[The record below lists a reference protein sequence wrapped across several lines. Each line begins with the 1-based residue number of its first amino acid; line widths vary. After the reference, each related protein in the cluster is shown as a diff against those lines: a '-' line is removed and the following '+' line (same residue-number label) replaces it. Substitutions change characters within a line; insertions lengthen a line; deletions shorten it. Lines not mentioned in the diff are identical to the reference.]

1 MRMQNIYSV
10 IRRSILVIAVVT
22 AHSFFLSAQTGIFY
36 YPNPSENY
44 VNNKLMALTEAPN
57 QEIYL
62 LGKLSNASYEKSIP
76 YFCRVDKRGNLLIE
90 KSISKQQ
97 IYDLSALFILNN
109 QRVKVFGSRRQGP
122 IFAPWMVTL
131 NSKGDIIKEKS
142 DYVVYSTI
150 MNDVT
155 DIDGKHLMIAE
166 TKVDNNKLYNINL
179 LKLNAENDETLWS
192 KRIKSNLNEEASTI
206 FTLKDGNLLVLG
218 KKYSSDLSDY
228 SPVLYKVN
236 PNGKPLWRVGIPVP
250 DNFYAQDI
258 TEDSQGNLIYMCSY
272 SKEYMG
278 TNETRVIK
286 LNSEGQKQSY
296 NVILDISG
304 NGLVMKDNDQ
314 FVLYGS
320 NIKVHNKRPI
330 TKGKYVVINSNLKP
344 IYKHE
349 FSKNDKPDSEMP
361 EDVAKNLPTNSDLTT
376 GILLKDGR
384 VALAGRI
391 YMPAN
396 PAEANPYG
404 NDRNNFALMVILDES
419 GKF

>member
-1 MRMQNIYSV
+1 MKQAASV
-10 IRRSILVIAVVT
+10 FKKGCLIIVLIMAQAVFV
-22 AHSFFLSAQTGIFY
+22 AAQTGIFY

-44 VNNKLMALTEAPN
+44 VNNKLLALTEAPN

-90 KSISKQQ
+90 NPLTKHQV
-97 IYDLSALFILNN
+97 YDLSALFILNN
-109 QRVKVFGSRRQGP
+109 QRVNAFGSRRQGP

-131 NSKGDIIKEKS
+131 NTKGNIVKEKS

-155 DIDGKHLMIAE
+155 NIDGKNLMIAE
-166 TKVDNNKLYNINL
+166 TKVYNNKLYNINL
-179 LKLNAENDETLWS
+179 VKLDAEKDETLWS
-192 KRIKSNLNEEASTI
+192 KRVESNQNEEAT
-206 FTLKDGNLLVLG
+206 TVVALEDGNLLVLG
-218 KKYSSDLSDY
+218 KKYSNDLSDY

-236 PNGKPLWRVGIPVP
+236 PSGKPLWRVGIPVP

-258 TEDSQGNLIYMCSY
+258 AEDSEGNLIYMCSY

-278 TNETRVIK
+278 SNETRVIK
-286 LNSEGQKQSY
+286 LNKRGQRKSY
-296 NVILDISG
+296 NVILDISA
-304 NGLVMKDNDQ
+304 NGLVMKPENK

-330 TKGKYVVINSNLKP
+330 TKGKYVVLGSNLKP
-344 IYKHE
+344 LHE
-349 FSKNDKPDSEMP
+349 HELSQTDKPDSEMP
-361 EDVAKNLPTNSDLTT
+361 EEVAKNLPTTSDLTT

-396 PAEANPYG
+396 PAKANPYG
-404 NDRNNFALMVILDES
+404 NDRNNFALMIILDES
-419 GKF
+419 GRF

>member
-1 MRMQNIYSV
+1 MQNRSAILRKGCLFMLLVLAQTIYVSG
-10 IRRSILVIAVVT
+10 
-22 AHSFFLSAQTGIFY
+22 QTGIFY

-44 VNNKLMALTEAPN
+44 VNNKLLALTEAPN

-90 KSISKQQ
+90 NSLTKHQ
-97 IYDLSALFILNN
+97 IYDLSDLFILNN
-109 QRVKVFGSRRQGP
+109 QRVKAFGSRRQGP
-122 IFAPWMVTL
+122 IFAPWIVTL
-131 NSKGDIIKEKS
+131 NTKGDIVKEKS

-155 DIDGKHLMIAE
+155 NIDGKNLMIAE

-179 LKLNAENDETLWS
+179 VKLDAQKDETLWS
-192 KRIKSNLNEEASTI
+192 KRVESDLNEEASTI
-206 FTLKDGNLLVLG
+206 KALKDGNLLVLG

-236 PNGKPLWRVGIPVP
+236 PSGKPLWRVGIPVP

-258 TEDSQGNLIYMCSY
+258 AEDSKGNLIYMCSY

-286 LNSEGQKQSY
+286 LNSEGQKITH
-296 NVILDISG
+296 NVILDISA
-304 NGLVMKDNDQ
+304 NGLVMKPEDKS
-314 FVLYGS
+314 VLYGS

-330 TKGKYVVINSNLKP
+330 TKGKFVVIDSDLKP
-344 IYKHE
+344 LREHE
-349 FSKNDKPDSEMP
+349 LSKTDKPDSEMP
-361 EDVAKNLPTNSDLTT
+361 DDVAKNLPTTSDLTT

-384 VALAGRI
+384 VALGGRI
-391 YMPAN
+391 YMPSN
-396 PAEANPYG
+396 PAQANPYG
-404 NDRNNFALMVILDES
+404 NDRNNFALLMILDET
-419 GKF
+419 GRF